1 MIYIAVG
8 YTILAVIGVIALAV
22 HVKETITEI
31 L

>member
-8 YTILAVIGVIALAV
+8 YTILAVIGMIALLV
-22 HVKETITEI
+22 TIKETITEI